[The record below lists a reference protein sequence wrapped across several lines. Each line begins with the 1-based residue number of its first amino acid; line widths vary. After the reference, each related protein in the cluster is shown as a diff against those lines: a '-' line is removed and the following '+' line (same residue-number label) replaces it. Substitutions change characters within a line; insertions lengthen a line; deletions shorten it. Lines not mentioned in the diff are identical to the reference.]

1 MATNA
6 VTAAGSPYMAG
17 LAQFDRMYSATDAD
31 TLYNNPS
38 IFYNPMTSMADP
50 AMAMMGMMNPM
61 MMGYNPM
68 MQKMFTP
75 ASYDAQRN
83 GINPMGSFYFGGKS
97 EQFQQYNNQ
106 TLVGQNGLKQLHQ
119 YAISDNQDDFEAT
132 FNNLLNIEKQ
142 RIKTLQPNID
152 DVTLNQ
158 VAKAAIRENY
168 SRLTGGVS
176 LDQVLQK
183 NGDNPFWQGMKDI
196 FSFGMGWDKQ
206 TVQENIAYINDAPM
220 SSSQRTRESAMQWL
234 GRGAAVVGA
243 LLILKKGGLKGAWK
257 ALNWAVR
264 SPESYKTWAEA
275 AKAAA

>member
-6 VTAAGSPYMAG
+6 VTAAGNPYMAG
-17 LAQFDRMYSATDAD
+17 LAGFAQAYGATDAES
-31 TLYNNPS
+31 LYNSSS
-38 IFYNPMTSMADP
+38 IFGNPMMSMADP

-61 MMGYNPM
+61 MMGMYNPM
-68 MQKMFTP
+68 MKQMFTP
-75 ASYDAQRN
+75 AAYDAQRN
-83 GINPMGSFYFGGKS
+83 GINPAGSFYFGGESAK
-97 EQFQQYNNQ
+97 FQQYNNQ

-119 YAISDNQDDFEAT
+119 YAMSDNQDDFMAT

-142 RIKTLQPNID
+142 KIKTLQPNID
-152 DVTLNQ
+152 DETLNQ

-168 SRLTGGVS
+168 SRLTGGIS

-206 TVQENIAYINDAPM
+206 TVQENMAYINDAPM

-234 GRGAAVVGA
+234 GRGTAIAGA
-243 LLILKKGGLKGAWK
+243 LLLLKKGGLRGAWK

-264 SPESYKTWAEA
+264 SPEGYRAWSAA
-275 AKAAA
+275 AK